1 MRILSP
7 MQDLQSKLAIKI
19 NPNVYKKDPLS
30 SALGEKILR
39 VGIDLIAEL
48 GFENFTFKKLA
59 KEIES
64 TEASVY
70 RYFES
75 KHNLLTYLTMW
86 YWNWIEY
93 KVLMK
98 TLNIEDP
105 IKRLTNAVQCL
116 TEEIQK
122 DDTFYQIDE
131 VKLNHIVQIESSKI
145 YFCKSVDADN
155 ESGFFLAYKSLVER
169 VARIILE
176 IQPNFKYPHMLISTI
191 IEGAHHQRFFAKHLP
206 RLTDVIVGKDAVTEF
221 YSELIKRELKIEK

>member
-1 MRILSP
+1 MRGLH
-7 MQDLQSKLAIKI
+7 SKLAIKI
-19 NPNVYKKDPLS
+19 NPNVFKKDPQS
-30 SALGEKILR
+30 SVLGEKILR
-39 VGIDLIAEL
+39 FGIDLIVEL

-59 KEIES
+59 SHIES
-64 TEASVY
+64 TEASIY

-75 KHNLLTYLTMW
+75 KHNLLAYLTMW

-93 KVLMK
+93 KVVLK

-105 IKRLTNAVQCL
+105 KKRLMNAVYCL

-122 DDTFYQIDE
+122 DDTFYNIDE

-169 VARIILE
+169 VASIILE
-176 IQPNFKYPHMLISTI
+176 IDPQFKYPHMLVSTV

-206 RLTDVIVGKDAVTEF
+206 RLTDVIAGEDAVTQF
-221 YSELIKRELKIEK
+221 YSELIKKELKIEK